1 MPLRTISMQRDYRRR
16 LTEIMGWIEANDPD
30 QYNLCVVE
38 LNAEQ
43 ANDPSLNYFGSTH
56 DFVYERINFAFVIAF
71 LSSEQ
76 NGKSY
81 AQIRKYYDALVFGCK
96 QVGAALPRR
105 CYSEMKSYLR
115 DVRRIRAVERLLGS
129 LSA

>member
-30 QYNLCVVE
+30 QYNHCVVE

-43 ANDPSLNYFGSTH
+43 ANDPNLNYFGSTH

-81 AQIRKYYDALVFGCK
+81 PQIRKHHAWSGSSLTGSGTYKGIQLLVGGY
-96 QVGAALPRR
+96 Q
-105 CYSEMKSYLR
+105 
-115 DVRRIRAVERLLGS
+115 
-129 LSA
+129 